1 METIPAFP
9 LRIRLLPVGRGI
21 NSGNSRISTL
31 SLLMLRILADNPDN
45 ALALDNL
52 ALLAHR
58 LDGCSN
64 FHVARSF
71 LQLIVV
77 LS

>member
-1 METIPAFP
+1 
-9 LRIRLLPVGRGI
+9 
-21 NSGNSRISTL
+21 
-31 SLLMLRILADNPDN
+31 MLRILADNPDN